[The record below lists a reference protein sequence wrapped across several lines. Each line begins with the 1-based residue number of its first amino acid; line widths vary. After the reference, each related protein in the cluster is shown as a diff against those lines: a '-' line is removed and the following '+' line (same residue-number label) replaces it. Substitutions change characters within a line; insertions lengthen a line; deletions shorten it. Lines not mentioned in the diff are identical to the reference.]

1 MIQPSEMKK
10 ALRVELHDGAFST
23 TTDVWQMLVASR
35 DGRLEQVQ
43 ELAESCSQLL
53 TCQYDYTSPL
63 HLAVREGH
71 LDLVRY
77 FVDKGALDPGYR
89 THPFLESLVTVAED
103 RGFDEIVHV
112 LKEKLEDPTATRA
125 WGDTGKIHRDSDEIQ
140 VKFEEAVSRSSLA
153 EVESM
158 LDEREELAVN
168 EYAFWGEGVLSV
180 PANNGDRAM
189 MELLMS
195 HGARVPDISKW
206 GARYY
211 FKHYVTAQFLLER
224 GMNPN
229 HMNWREFT
237 LLHDMAHTG
246 DVQKARLLLN
256 HGADIDAIDDEY
268 SSTPLGYAARW
279 GHREVV
285 TLLLDSGADPNK
297 AGAPW
302 ATPLAWARRKGH
314 AAIEG
319 ELQQAGSVQSGKNG
333 RG

>member
-1 MIQPSEMKK
+1 M
-10 ALRVELHDGAFST
+10 ELHDGAFST
-23 TTDVWQMLVASR
+23 TTDVWQMLEASR
-35 DGRLEQVQ
+35 DGLLEQIQRLVG
-43 ELAESCSQLL
+43 SCRPLL

-77 FVDKGALDPGYR
+77 YVNDGALDPTYR

-103 RGFDEIVHV
+103 RGYDEIVHV

-125 WGDTGKIHRDSDEIQ
+125 WGDTGKIYRDRDEMQ
-140 VKFEEAVSRSSLA
+140 MRFEEAISRNSHA

-158 LDEREELAVN
+158 LKEREGLALDDF
-168 EYAFWGEGVLSV
+168 AFWGEGVLSV

-189 MELLMS
+189 IDLLMN

-211 FKHYVTAQFLLER
+211 FKHYDIAQFLLER
-224 GMNPN
+224 GMNSN

-256 HGADIDAIDDEY
+256 HGADVDAIDDEY

-285 TLLLDSGADPNK
+285 TLLLEGGADPNK
-297 AGAPW
+297 AGAEW

-314 AAIEG
+314 ATIEADLR
-319 ELQQAGSVQSGKNG
+319 EAGAT
-333 RG
+333 

>member
-1 MIQPSEMKK
+1 MKK
-10 ALRVELHDGAFST
+10 ALRVDLHDGAFST

-35 DGRLEQVQ
+35 DGRLDQVQ
-43 ELAESCSQLL
+43 QLVERCRQLL

-63 HLAVREGH
+63 NMAVREGH
-71 LDLVRY
+71 VDLVRY
-77 FVDKGALDPGYR
+77 YVDEGALDPTYR

-103 RGFDEIVHV
+103 RGYDEIVHV
-112 LKEKLEDPTATRA
+112 LKEKLEDPAATRA
-125 WGDTGKIHRDSDEIQ
+125 WGDTGKIHHDKDEIQ
-140 VKFEEAVSRSSLA
+140 MRFEEAVSRNSHA

-158 LDEREELAVN
+158 LKERGELALN
-168 EYAFWGEGVLSV
+168 EYAFWGEGVLAV
-180 PANNGDRAM
+180 PANHGDRAM
-189 MELLMS
+189 IELLMS

-211 FKHYVTAQFLLER
+211 FKHYEVGEFLLER

-229 HMNWREFT
+229 HRNWREFT

-246 DVQKARLLLN
+246 DVQKTRLLLD

-279 GHREVV
+279 GHREIV
-285 TLLLDSGADPNK
+285 TVLLERGADPNK
-297 AGAPW
+297 AGAAW

-314 AAIEG
+314 TEIESD
-319 ELQQAGSVQSGKNG
+319 LRQAGAA
-333 RG
+333 